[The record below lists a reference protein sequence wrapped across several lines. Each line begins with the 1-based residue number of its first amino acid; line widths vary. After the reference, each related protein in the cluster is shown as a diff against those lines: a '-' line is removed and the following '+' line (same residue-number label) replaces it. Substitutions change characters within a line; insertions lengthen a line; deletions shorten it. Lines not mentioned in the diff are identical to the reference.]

1 MEEEEKHERELI
13 NLIDEERLKYVGSI
27 VLGLNDAL
35 VELTGALA
43 GLTFTLQNTYL
54 TGIICLVT
62 GIAAFLSMVASEYL
76 SIKSEG
82 DMRRPVRAA
91 CYTGI
96 AYIFTI
102 LFLIFP
108 YFIFTNPFLSLG
120 STILNAAIVIFI
132 FNFYISVVKEI
143 SFKSR
148 FSEMI
153 LISLGIAA
161 LTFMVEFFIRIFLN
175 VEL

>member
-1 MEEEEKHERELI
+1 
-13 NLIDEERLKYVGSI
+13 
-27 VLGLNDAL
+27 
-35 VELTGALA
+35 
-43 GLTFTLQNTYL
+43 
-54 TGIICLVT
+54 
-62 GIAAFLSMVASEYL
+62 MVASEYL

-82 DMRRPVRAA
+82 DMRSPVRAA
-91 CYTGI
+91 FYTGI
-96 AYIFTI
+96 AYIFTV
-102 LFLIFP
+102 LFLIP

-161 LTFMVEFFIRIFLN
+161 LTFVIGFFIQIFLN